1 MRVKTA
7 AWRALARSVDEF
19 DLAELD
25 PQTRRMAVLVDG
37 LGSSR
42 VLDLGFGMGEALIVA
57 TQRDPD
63 RMLPLIRSAC
73 EYGDDELR
81 GAGTSPGVSAAV
93 LARNAL
99 ITAAREL
106 LDAAITHPTLH
117 VASFRAGPRS
127 IDAYLGH
134 ERCGRRQSSR
144 RAELVSKAPGSH
156 RLNRT

>member
-81 GAGTSPGVSAAV
+81 GAGTSQRVAAAV
-93 LARNAL
+93 RARNEM
-99 ITAAREL
+99 INAARE
-106 LDAAITHPTLH
+106 I
-117 VASFRAGPRS
+117 VA
-127 IDAYLGH
+127 
-134 ERCGRRQSSR
+134 
-144 RAELVSKAPGSH
+144 
-156 RLNRT
+156 RTP